1 MPEMVSYN
9 VLYKWQHF
17 LLKCLTRLNF
27 HDSFVVFVALKEEQ
41 NQVKSQTQMVV
52 DIVFDSINDKNS
64 YENCLTTLLPEKATW
79 NLSMSCQ
86 T

>member
-17 LLKCLTRLNF
+17 LLQCLTRLNF

-64 YENCLTTLLPEKATW
+64 YEKCLTPLLPETTW
-79 NLSMSCQ
+79 NLSMSC
-86 T
+86 

>member
-17 LLKCLTRLNF
+17 LLKCLTILNF

-64 YENCLTTLLPEKATW
+64 YEKWLTPLLPEKATW
-79 NLSMSCQ
+79 NLSMSC
-86 T
+86 

>member
-1 MPEMVSYN
+1 MI
-9 VLYKWQHF
+9 F
-17 LLKCLTRLNF
+17 GRLNF

-64 YENCLTTLLPEKATW
+64 DEKWLTPLLPEKATW
-79 NLSMSCQ
+79 NLSMSC
-86 T
+86 

>member
-1 MPEMVSYN
+1 MI
-9 VLYKWQHF
+9 F
-17 LLKCLTRLNF
+17 GRLNI
-27 HDSFVVFVALKEEQ
+27 HDSFLVFVALKEEQ

-64 YENCLTTLLPEKATW
+64 YEKLCLTPLLPEKATW
-79 NLSMSCQ
+79 NLSMSCS

>member
-1 MPEMVSYN
+1 MPEMVSFN
-9 VLYKWQHF
+9 VLYKRQHF
-17 LLKCLTRLNF
+17 LLKCLTRLNI

-64 YENCLTTLLPEKATW
+64 YEK
-79 NLSMSCQ
+79 
-86 T
+86 